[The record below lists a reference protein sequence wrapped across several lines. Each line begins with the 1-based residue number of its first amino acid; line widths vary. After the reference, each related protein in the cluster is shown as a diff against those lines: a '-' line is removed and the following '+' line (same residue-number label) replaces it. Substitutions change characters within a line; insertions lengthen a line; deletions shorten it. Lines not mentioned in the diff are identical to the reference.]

1 MRQDRPPIRPQV
13 PEPRPP
19 EVHAAEHL
27 RYIREMM
34 ERSGAFTAVP
44 GWGIV
49 AMGAT
54 AVGAAVA
61 AGLQPTVRAWLVVW
75 LIEAVLAV
83 GIGSVAVYR
92 KMQRGGVSISSG
104 PGKKYLLSLL
114 PPILAGV
121 LLTIG
126 AWQYGVMG
134 LLPGLWLL
142 LYGAGTITGGA
153 FSVRAVPLMGVGFM
167 LLGTLALFVPFGW
180 SNVLM
185 GAGFGGLHIV
195 FGLII
200 AQHHGG

>member
-1 MRQDRPPIRPQV
+1 M

-49 AMGAT
+49 MMGAT

-83 GIGSVAVYR
+83 GIGSVALYR

-142 LYGAGTITGGA
+142 LYGAGTITGGT

-167 LLGTLALFVPFGW
+167 VLGTLALFVPFGW